1 MVAGAGE
8 GPGLPDQMGR
18 GPVPADTGWP
28 RDALSWTQR
37 LEFVAV
43 SKWKDEI
50 SEAWTHGC
58 LACTSPAPAFH

>member
-28 RDALSWTQR
+28 ELDT
-37 LEFVAV
+37 
-43 SKWKDEI
+43 
-50 SEAWTHGC
+50 EAG
-58 LACTSPAPAFH
+58 ARGYFQVRG